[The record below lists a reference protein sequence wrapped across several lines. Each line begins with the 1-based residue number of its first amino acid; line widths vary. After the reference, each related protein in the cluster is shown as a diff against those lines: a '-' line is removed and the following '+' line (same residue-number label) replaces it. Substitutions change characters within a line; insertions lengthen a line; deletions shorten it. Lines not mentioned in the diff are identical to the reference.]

1 MMPVD
6 ERDSYP
12 GFDEEDE
19 DVDCFGP
26 DDPDDWLS
34 EADELCPKQ

>member
-6 ERDSYP
+6 EWDSYP
-12 GFDEEDE
+12 GYQDEDE

-26 DDPDDWLS
+26 DLPDDWLS
-34 EADELCPKQ
+34 EADEDKD